1 VIVATDLARVLRYM
15 GMTSEP
21 EVWFDGI
28 GWIPFEPTPQ
38 RTLPLD
44 PAQGSSLDAL
54 RIMPVT

>member
-1 VIVATDLARVLRYM
+1 M